1 MNNEKPYLTEIITQ
15 EIKKYNPNY
24 GDDRLCECGHTY
36 YRHFDSWE
44 EMDNVGCKYCRCYEF
59 IEVIL
64 TPEKITELEE
74 TLRKHETKRFN
85 EIEKYFKNGW
95 INEQTYHKQ
104 LLELNYISNW

>member
-24 GDDRLCECGHTY
+24 GDDRLCECGHSY
-36 YRHFDSWE
+36 YRHFDSWKD
-44 EMDNVGCKYCRCYEF
+44 MLNVGCKYCPCLEF
-59 IEVIL
+59 KEAIL
-64 TPEKITELEE
+64 TPEKIFELKE

-85 EIEKYFKNGW
+85 EIEKDFKNGW
-95 INEQTYHKQ
+95 INEQIYHEQ